1 MNPAASLAFYALRY
15 SRAAAQF
22 SAARQPK
29 NAAAARLMASRIRN
43 VLAMLKAQS

>member
-1 MNPAASLAFYALRY
+1 MNPTASLSFLALRY

-29 NAAAARLMASRIRN
+29 NAAAARLMASRIRA
-43 VLAMLKAQS
+43 VLAMVRSKS